1 MSQPG
6 AGACFGMRHLPAGSG
21 GMFREDVMKLNWLD
35 RWQAVLIASVIFF
48 AFAQPQAAMAQAAWQ
63 PVWTV
68 GVFDQSSA
76 EFKTGNAPTPAAP
89 YIVGKSVPA
98 ENWYDFQPGSGNGDF
113 GHKPHPVSLQFDLAG
128 KPSGVYR
135 MKIALIVEHPRT
147 SALDVSI
154 NGHTGRFYQ
163 HPILNYKM
171 GNIRNAFYPEYSV
184 DTITFELPTRY
195 FVSGTNHL
203 VLTAI
208 DEPSPGD
215 QPTEAGTPVG
225 NSGVCY
231 DALELEHQPGGKF
244 DPRQI
249 SASVLPTIYY
259 RNEGGQLK
267 EMVDVL
273 VRYHSQPRNG
283 KVELVIGG
291 KTYTEALP
299 ADRAFGEQR
308 AQFAVPEFEGVTPGK
323 VTVAINGHRRS
334 FSQELKPGKKWTFF
348 VVPNEHLD
356 VGYTDYQ
363 AKVAEV
369 HARVIDEAMELI
381 EKHPDFTFS
390 VDGYWEIQQFLDT
403 RTPAEKQKLFRMI
416 ADHKIF
422 VPAQD
427 SSLLTGFPTAE
438 TLIRSLYPSYR
449 FSQQHGGPFD
459 YASITDV
466 PSYSWSY
473 ASVMAAAGLKYF
485 IAASDNYRAPV
496 LLFGKLHERSPFWW
510 QGPDGSKILMWYS
523 RHYHQILTL
532 FGMPPQIAAGHD
544 ALPVFLQAYEHPSY
558 KSDAVILYG
567 TQPENQDLF
576 PQQATL
582 VTRWN
587 EIYAYPKLEYSGFA
601 KAMDYIAGQFGDSI
615 PTISGDGGPYWEDGI
630 ASDAYYAAIERE
642 NESRGPSAEKL
653 STISS
658 LVDRRIVPD
667 EARLRR
673 MWNDMVLMD
682 EHTWEFSRS
691 VTDPHS
697 DESVQQRKV
706 KDSRSTEAQL
716 LVDNIMRRGMGSIAN
731 SISVPKGTLIVFNLI
746 NWKRSGL
753 VEYDLHK
760 GLELVDKATG
770 QTVPYELLST
780 SLNFRR
786 IRFLAENVPAMGY
799 KAYTLKKTEAAARKP
814 ESTMSTTLES
824 PYYRVEID
832 PATGAVRSIFDKQL
846 NKELVNA
853 SSPYR
858 FDQYVYVTGGDKT
871 PNRLLQYRAVSPL
884 PQLTTH
890 PATGGRL
897 VSVFQTPFGTEA
909 RLVSSAVN
917 TPRIETSI
925 LLFNHEKKIEFINR
939 VQKKEVFTKEGVY
952 FAFPFAMDHP
962 EFRYEIQNGVINPA
976 KDMLPGAGLEWFS
989 VQHWLSLEEGGAS
1002 AAVLPLD
1009 ASLVT
1014 LGDIVR
1020 GVWPKHF
1027 VERKGT
1033 VFSYVMNNYWDTNF
1047 RGGQGGDFTF
1057 RYVVTSGASLN
1068 PVELSRLG
1076 WQEMTPLET
1085 DEVVSQDKAIDVPQP
1100 LAGDQSSL
1108 LTVSNP
1114 DVLLDTWKRAADGKG
1129 TIMRFL
1135 DLGGAAGEVQVS
1147 TPLLD
1152 VKSAWL
1158 CNAME
1163 ANQQPISSTSAHGFT
1178 FSVKPHQIV
1187 TVRVEGSPTLP
1198 IPAM

>member
-1 MSQPG
+1 
-6 AGACFGMRHLPAGSG
+6 MR
-21 GMFREDVMKLNWLD
+21 LNWLN
-35 RWQAVLIASVIFF
+35 RWQALWIALIAFV
-48 AFAQPQAAMAQAAWQ
+48 AFAEPQAAMAQDAWQ
-63 PVWTV
+63 PVWTI

-76 EFKTGNAPTPAAP
+76 EFDPGNALTPAAP

-98 ENWYDFQPGSGNGDF
+98 KNWFAFQPGTGNGDF
-113 GHKPHPVSLQFDLAG
+113 GHKPHPVSIQFDLAG
-128 KPSGVYR
+128 EPSGVYR
-135 MKIALIVEHPRT
+135 MKIALLVEQPRI

-171 GNIRNAFYPEYSV
+171 GDIRNAFYPEYSA
-184 DTITFELPTRY
+184 DTITFELPAR
-195 FVSGTNHL
+195 FFLQGANQM
-203 VLTAI
+203 VLTAV

-215 QPTEAGTPVG
+215 QPMQEETPVG
-225 NSGVCY
+225 VSGVVY
-231 DALELEHQPGGKF
+231 DALELARQQGGKF
-244 DPRQI
+244 QPGQI
-249 SASVLPTIYY
+249 TASVLPTIYY
-259 RNEGGQLK
+259 RDEGGQLK
-267 EMVDVL
+267 EMVDVF
-273 VRYHSQPRNG
+273 VRYHEQPRNG
-283 KVELVIGG
+283 KVELEIGG

-323 VTVAINGHRRS
+323 VTVAIDGHRRN
-334 FSQELKPGKKWTFF
+334 FSQELTPGKKWTFF

-381 EKHPDFTFS
+381 EKHPNFTFS

-403 RTPAEKQKLFRMI
+403 RTPAEKQKLFQMI

-422 VPAQD
+422 IPAQD

-449 FSQQHGGPFD
+449 FSRKHNGPFD

-466 PSYSWSY
+466 PSYTWSY
-473 ASVMAAAGLKYF
+473 ASVLAAAGLKYF

-510 QGPDGSKILMWYS
+510 EGPDGSKILMWYS
-523 RHYHQILTL
+523 RHYHQVLTL

-544 ALPVFLQAYEHPSY
+544 ALPVFLQAYEHPTY

-567 TQPENQDLF
+567 TQPENQDLY

-582 VTRWN
+582 VASWN
-587 EIYAYPKLEYSGFA
+587 AIYAYPKLEYSGFA
-601 KAMDYIAGQFGDSI
+601 KAMDYITGQFGGSI

-653 STISS
+653 STVSS
-658 LVDRRIVPD
+658 LVDRRIAPD
-667 EARLRR
+667 QDQLRR
-673 MWNDMVLMD
+673 MWQNMVLMD
-682 EHTWEFSRS
+682 EHTWEAARS

-697 DESVQQRKV
+697 EESVEQRKV
-706 KDSRSTEAQL
+706 KDSRATGAQL
-716 LVDNIMRRGMGSIAN
+716 IVDNILRRSMGSIAN
-731 SISVPKGTLIVFNLI
+731 SISAPRGTLIVFNSL

-753 VEYDLHK
+753 VEFDLPK
-760 GLELVDKATG
+760 GREIVDKATG
-770 QTVPYELLST
+770 EPVPYELLST
-780 SLNFRR
+780 SPNYHH
-786 IRFLAENVPAMGY
+786 IRFMAANVPAMGY
-799 KAYTLKKTEAAARKP
+799 KAYTLKETKSAAPKP
-814 ESTMSTTLES
+814 ESTMTTTLES
-824 PYYRVEID
+824 PYYRIELD
-832 PATGAVRSIFDKQL
+832 PQTGAVRSIFDKQL
-846 NKELVNA
+846 NKELVDA

-858 FDQYVYVTGGDKT
+858 FDQYVYVTGADKT

-884 PQLTTH
+884 PRLTPH
-890 PATGGRL
+890 PAADGRL
-897 VSVFQTPFGTEA
+897 LSVFQTPFGTEA

-917 TPRIETSI
+917 TPSIETTI
-925 LLFNHEKKIEFINR
+925 LLFNNQKKIEFINR

-962 EFRYEIQNGVINPA
+962 EFHYEIQNGVVDPA
-976 KDMLPGAGLEWFS
+976 KNMLPGAGLEWFS
-989 VQHWLSLEEGGAS
+989 VQHWLSVEEGGAS

-1009 ASLVT
+1009 ASMMT
-1014 LGDIVR
+1014 LGDIAR
-1020 GVWPKHF
+1020 GTWPKQF
-1027 VERKGT
+1027 GQRKGT
-1033 VFSYVMNNYWDTNF
+1033 VFSYVMDNYWDTNY

-1057 RYVVTSGASLN
+1057 RYVITSGSALK
-1068 PVELSRLG
+1068 PVALSRMG
-1076 WQEMTPLET
+1076 WQEMTPLEI

-1100 LAGDQSSL
+1100 LNGAESSL

-1114 DVLLDTWKRAADGKG
+1114 DVLLDTWKSAEDGDG

-1135 DLGGAAGEVQVS
+1135 DLGGPAGDVQIS

-1158 CNAME
+1158 SNAME
-1163 ANQQPISSTSAHGFT
+1163 AKQQQISSTSAHGFS
-1178 FSVKPHQIV
+1178 FSIKPHQIV
-1187 TVRVEGSPTLP
+1187 TVRVVGSPT
-1198 IPAM
+1198 IPPPEL